1 MHGHLVLD
9 YLSASGKA
17 KSKTL
22 AHIHRVI
29 PKSLLVLCKMA
40 TADTTDITVN
50 DPSDNLAGCR
60 LSQVVNSRYLQT

>member
-22 AHIHRVI
+22 DHIHRVI
-29 PKSLLVLCKMA
+29 PMSLPVLCKMA
-40 TADTTDITVN
+40 TADNSDIN
-50 DPSDNLAGCR
+50 DHSDNLVGCR
-60 LSQVVNSRYLQT
+60 LSW